1 MNQTNMTVTTRRGF
15 LRAAAMS
22 LGFPAILR
30 ARSISPSSKIT
41 VAAIGTG
48 PQGLRTL
55 ANFLSNEDF
64 QVIAV
69 CDVSAEHRATAIA
82 KVRERYGKPCQ
93 EHADFREV
101 LAREDIDSVL
111 IAIGERW
118 HAPMSILAARA
129 GKDIYCEKPA
139 SLAVNEMFALRD
151 AVRKHKVVYQCG
163 TQRRSQWTYRYA
175 VDLARSGKLGKLHT
189 LYAHTSPYGW
199 NPNLPPA
206 RPLPPKDQ
214 LDWDLWLGPS
224 PHFDY
229 NETLIKG
236 GWRGFK
242 GLADCGI
249 EEIGAHGTDLCQFA
263 RDADNTMPIH
273 YRLAG
278 GLVTAEYADGMKM
291 PFVQPPNNQKHKAA
305 VAARFDGEDG
315 WFYVDDDG
323 HIEAS
328 NEALV
333 KDFRLTRT
341 SNWQD
346 LRNWVNHVGDF
357 AKAVR
362 QRSLPVSHIEATT
375 RSIITCHLGGL
386 VHQTGVDIQWDPA
399 TECLVGDLTAASLLS
414 RAYREPWDKLVPLQA
429 S

>member
-1 MNQTNMTVTTRRGF
+1 MTVATRRGF
-15 LRAAAMS
+15 LGAAVLS
-22 LGFPAILR
+22 LGLPAFLR
-30 ARSISPSSKIT
+30 ARSIPPSGKIT

-48 PQGLRTL
+48 PEGLRTL
-55 ANFLSNEDF
+55 ANFHSNEDF

-69 CDVSAEHRATAIA
+69 CDVSAEHRAAGVA

-93 EHADFREV
+93 EYSDFREV
-101 LAREDIDSVL
+101 LARDDIDSVL

-139 SLAVNEMFALRD
+139 SLGVNEMFALRD

-163 TQRRSQWTYRYA
+163 TQRRSQWAYRYA

-199 NPNLPPA
+199 NPNRPPA
-206 RPLPPKDQ
+206 QPLPPKDQ

-229 NETLIKG
+229 NATLVQG

-278 GLVTAEYADGMKM
+278 GLVTAEYADGVKM

-328 NEALV
+328 DESLI
-333 KDFRLTRT
+333 KDFRQTRT
-341 SNWQD
+341 SSWQD

-386 VHQTGVDIQWDPA
+386 VLQTGVDIQWDPA
-399 TECLVGDLTAASLLS
+399 TERLVGDLTAAPLLS

-429 S
+429 P